1 MNNHLDDT
9 QFVEELSLSVL
20 AHRAVNHPYLEALS
34 EGTVPDLFLA
44 LRSFALHY
52 SGYSLHFPRY
62 LTALISRLEDPAH
75 RAVLLQNLTEENGNY
90 EPAELREL
98 VKVGIDPDW
107 IEGIPHPELFQ
118 RFCRALG
125 VEKRPHHEDH
135 LEVQCWREMFFSLL
149 VNSSAAEAVGALGL
163 GTETIVQA
171 SYRPIE
177 DAINRFGAIE
187 PRDAVFFPLHTTVD
201 DHHQEALK
209 EIAVSYASTLQGR
222 IDLEKGAM
230 KALSLRDSFWNW
242 LHQRTREGTLLG
254 N

>member
-9 QFVEELSLSVL
+9 QFVEQLSLDAL
-20 AHRAVNHPYLEALS
+20 NHRAVNHPYLDALS
-34 EGTVPDLFLA
+34 RGAFSDLYSA
-44 LRSFALHY
+44 LRKFAYHY

-75 RAVLLQNLTEENGNY
+75 RAVLLQNLTEESGNY
-90 EPAELREL
+90 EPKELREL
-98 VKVGIDPDW
+98 VKIGIDPDW

-125 VEKRPHHEDH
+125 VERRPHHEDH
-135 LEVQCWREMFFSLL
+135 TEVQCWREMFFSLL
-149 VNSSAAEAVGALGL
+149 VNGSPAEAVGALGL
-163 GTETIVQA
+163 GTETVVQA
-171 SYRPIE
+171 LYRPIE
-177 DAINRFGAIE
+177 DAINHLGVIE

-209 EIAVSYASTLQGR
+209 EIAISYASTPQGR
-222 IDLEKGAM
+222 IDLKKGAM

-242 LHQRTREGTLLG
+242 LYQRS
-254 N
+254 